1 MSAVAADQILH
12 NGRIYTVD
20 ARDSVVEALAI
31 RNGEILATGTSQ
43 EILALAGPAT
53 RKIDLAGRAVLPGF
67 VDGHPHMDDVGL
79 GMVLPSFN
87 NPKSID
93 EVLDV
98 VRREVARRKPGEW
111 IVFNALVTEPDAFAY
126 PGVFGA
132 SGWPT
137 RHDLDKVSP
146 DNPVYI
152 QPQLMLAPGVAIAN
166 SAALRLAGL
175 DRNVAAPDGVVI
187 GKDDAGELTGVF
199 LDYNFPKVMP
209 DTFGGFHA
217 GRAFFPMIPAVSAD
231 MVYRGIETA
240 MQAFNRAGITTIYEG
255 HGLPKGPQRVYL
267 DLWSRKALTVRTY
280 FVISYP
286 VAIYNDPEARDKLIA
301 ETALYASGEGFGD
314 DLLKF
319 GGLGFSFD
327 SATAIGASLM
337 REPYMGAQG
346 RPWIGIQ
353 LTADEN
359 FRDILFRAAR
369 AGLRLQVQC
378 AGGGAIDKVLGIFA
392 EIDRE
397 IPIRDKRFV
406 IEHCQFP
413 SAENM
418 KLCRELGVIPTS
430 TTNFLWNYGSVY
442 LRSFGQKMAAD
453 AIPFRSW
460 LDAGVPVA
468 QSTDGR
474 PYDPIF
480 SFWQM
485 LARRDGVTGHA
496 FGLPGQKLTRAEA
509 LRLYTYNPARAAFWE
524 HRIGSLEPG
533 KLADLVVLSD
543 DIMTIDEE
551 RIRDAKVLA
560 TLLGGKPVHD
570 SGLFN

>member
-1 MSAVAADQILH
+1 MSALDPDLVLH
-12 NGRIYTVD
+12 NGCIYTVD
-20 ARDSVVEALAI
+20 AADSVAEALAI
-31 RNGEILATGTSQ
+31 RGGEILAVGRSRD
-43 EILALAGPAT
+43 ILEMCGRST
-53 RKIDLAGRAVLPGF
+53 RVIDLRGRAVVPGF
-67 VDGHPHMDDVGL
+67 VDAHPHLDDVGL
-79 GMVLPSFN
+79 RMVLPSFD

-93 EVLDV
+93 EVLGV
-98 VRREVARRKPGEW
+98 VKAEVARRKAGEW
-111 IVFNALVTEPDAFAY
+111 IVFNPLAGEPEAFSY
-126 PGVFGA
+126 PKVFGEG
-132 SGWPT
+132 GWPT

-152 QPQLMLAPGVAIAN
+152 QPQLMLAPGAAIAN
-166 SAALRLAGL
+166 SAALRAAGL
-175 DRNVAAPDGVVI
+175 DRDATAPEGVVI
-187 GKDDAGELTGVF
+187 GRDADGELTGVF

-209 DTFGGFHA
+209 DTFGGFHP
-217 GRAFFPMIPAVSAD
+217 GRAFFPMIPAISEET
-231 MVYRGIETA
+231 VYRGIETA
-240 MQAFNRAGITTIYEG
+240 MAAFNRAGVTAIYEG
-255 HGLPKGPQRVYL
+255 HGIPKGPQRVYL
-267 DLWSRKALTVRTY
+267 DLWARRKLTVRTY

-286 VAIYNDPEARDKLIA
+286 VVIYNDAAARDRLIA
-301 ETALYASGEGFGD
+301 ETALYAGDDGFGD

-337 REPYMGAQG
+337 RQPYLGARG
-346 RPWIGIQ
+346 YPWTGIQ
-353 LTADEN
+353 LTSDEN

-378 AGGGAIDKVLGIFA
+378 AGGGAIDKVLGMFS

-397 IPIRDKRFV
+397 TPIRDRRFV

-418 KLCRELGVIPTS
+418 ALCRELGIIPTS

-442 LRSFGQKMAAD
+442 LRSFGEKMAAD
-453 AIPFRSW
+453 AIPFRTW
-460 LDAGVPVA
+460 LDAGVLVA

-496 FGLPGQKLTRAEA
+496 FGLPGQKLTRNEA
-509 LRLYTYNPARAAFWE
+509 LRLYTYNAARAAFWE
-524 HRIGSLEPG
+524 HRIGSLEAG

-543 DIMTIDEE
+543 DIMTMPEDG
-551 RIRDAKVLA
+551 IREARVLA
-560 TLLGGKPVHD
+560 TLLGGDVVHD
-570 SGLFN
+570 TGLFG

>member
-31 RNGEILATGTSQ
+31 RNGEIQATGTSQ
-43 EILALAGPAT
+43 DMLALAGPAT
-53 RKIDLAGRAVLPGF
+53 RKIDLAGRAVLPGS

-166 SAALRLAGL
+166 SAALQLAGL
-175 DRNVAAPDGVVI
+175 DYNVAAPDGVVI

-240 MQAFNRAGITTIYEG
+240 MRAFNRAGITTIYEG
-255 HGLPKGPQRVYL
+255 HGLPKARSASISIYGRARRL
-267 DLWSRKALTVRTY
+267 RSARISSSR
-280 FVISYP
+280 
-286 VAIYNDPEARDKLIA
+286 
-301 ETALYASGEGFGD
+301 
-314 DLLKF
+314 
-319 GGLGFSFD
+319 
-327 SATAIGASLM
+327 
-337 REPYMGAQG
+337 
-346 RPWIGIQ
+346 
-353 LTADEN
+353 
-359 FRDILFRAAR
+359 
-369 AGLRLQVQC
+369 
-378 AGGGAIDKVLGIFA
+378 
-392 EIDRE
+392 
-397 IPIRDKRFV
+397 IRWR
-406 IEHCQFP
+406 
-413 SAENM
+413 
-418 KLCRELGVIPTS
+418 S
-430 TTNFLWNYGSVY
+430 TTTP
-442 LRSFGQKMAAD
+442 K
-453 AIPFRSW
+453 
-460 LDAGVPVA
+460 
-468 QSTDGR
+468 
-474 PYDPIF
+474 
-480 SFWQM
+480 
-485 LARRDGVTGHA
+485 
-496 FGLPGQKLTRAEA
+496 RA
-509 LRLYTYNPARAAFWE
+509 T
-524 HRIGSLEPG
+524 S
-533 KLADLVVLSD
+533 
-543 DIMTIDEE
+543 
-551 RIRDAKVLA
+551 
-560 TLLGGKPVHD
+560 
-570 SGLFN
+570 

>member
-1 MSAVAADQILH
+1 MTALAPDLIIH
-12 NGRIYTVD
+12 NGPIYTVN
-20 ARDSVVEALAI
+20 ARDEVAGALAV
-31 RNGEILATGTSQ
+31 RGGEIVAVGAAADVLST
-43 EILALAGPAT
+43 AGGRT
-53 RKIDLAGRAVLPGF
+53 RIVDLHGRAVVPGF
-67 VDGHPHMDDVGL
+67 VDAHPHMDDVGL
-79 GMVLPSFN
+79 QMVLPSFDR
-87 NPKSID
+87 PQSID
-93 EVLDV
+93 DVLGTV
-98 VRREVARRKPGEW
+98 AREVARRKPGEW
-111 IVFNALVTEPDAFAY
+111 IVFNPLAGEPEAFSY
-126 PGVFGA
+126 PQVFGA
-132 SGWPT
+132 GGWPT

-152 QPQLMLAPGVAIAN
+152 QPQLMLAPGAAIAN
-166 SAALRLAGL
+166 SAALRVAGL
-175 DRNVAAPDGVVI
+175 GRDTVAPEGVVI
-187 GKDDAGELTGVF
+187 GRDDAGELTGVF

-209 DTFGGFHA
+209 DTFGGFHP
-217 GRAFFPMIPAVSAD
+217 GRAFFPMIPPLTTET
-231 MVYRGIETA
+231 VYAGIETA
-240 MQAFNRAGITTIYEG
+240 MRAFNRAGITAIYEG
-255 HGLPKGPQRVYL
+255 HGIPKGPQRVYL
-267 DLWSRKALTVRTY
+267 DLWARKALTVRTY

-286 VAIYNDPEARDKLIA
+286 VSIYNDAAAGDRLIA
-301 ETALYASGEGFGD
+301 ETALYAGGDGFGD
-314 DLLKF
+314 DLLRF

-337 REPYMGAQG
+337 RQPYMGARG
-346 RPWIGIQ
+346 HLWTGIQ
-353 LTADEN
+353 LTSDDN

-378 AGGGAIDKVLGIFA
+378 AGGSAIDKVLAIFA

-397 IPIRDKRFV
+397 QPIRDRRFM

-418 KLCRELGVIPTS
+418 ATCRELGVIPTS

-442 LRSFGQKMAAD
+442 LRSFGETLAAG

-485 LARRDGVTGHA
+485 LARRDGVTGHT
-496 FGLPGQKLTRAEA
+496 FGLPAQKLTRHEA
-509 LRLYTYNPARAAFWE
+509 LRLYTYNAARAAFWE
-524 HRIGSLEPG
+524 NRIGSLEPG

-543 DIMTIDEE
+543 DIMTMPEDD
-551 RIRDAKVLA
+551 IRKAKVLA
-560 TLLGGKPVHD
+560 TLLAGKAVHD
-570 SGLFN
+570 TGLFD